1 MTENIENTG
10 ICKKVELINYLPMF
24 YRKLDQMIVTQNTL
38 SEEIRKVKCI
48 QYEVFLQG
56 FVETATWG
64 LKYFEQDLGLEI
76 EPNLSYE
83 QRRDIIKAKLRG
95 VGTTTVAKI
104 ENIGAAFFDGDIR
117 VVEDNAHY
125 CFSIEFLIQNGNKN
139 IDENSFLKTIEPIKP
154 AHLGVRVIK
163 AMLNKVYIASVL
175 TTGETT
181 TIYPYSVKE
190 IQSKGKLY
198 IASAYGTSYEIVTIY
213 PKTV

>member
-1 MTENIENTG
+1 MIENN
-10 ICKKVELINYLPMF
+10 IDLSNCEKVDLLKYLPIF
-24 YRKLDQMIVTQNTL
+24 YRKLVQMQVIQSTL
-38 SEEIRKVKCI
+38 SIEISKAKCT
-48 QYEVFLQG
+48 QYDTFLQE
-56 FVETATWG
+56 FVETAAWG

-76 EPNLSYE
+76 EPKLSYE

-95 VGTTTVAKI
+95 VGTTTIAKI